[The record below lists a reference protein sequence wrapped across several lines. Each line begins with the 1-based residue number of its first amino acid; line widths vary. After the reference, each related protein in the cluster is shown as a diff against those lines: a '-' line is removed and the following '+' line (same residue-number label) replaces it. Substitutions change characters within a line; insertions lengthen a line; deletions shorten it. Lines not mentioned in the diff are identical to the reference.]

1 MNNLYTFT
9 LRFFDIK
16 EEKKKNAFRQFITFM
31 KSLRNNGFVISVILK
46 WSFGKMIILENV
58 FRKTYVGVIYIYIL
72 YEIFTHIIRGPFSLL
87 FRDTAAPRS
96 STLVY
101 HDAPL

>member
-16 EEKKKNAFRQFITFM
+16 EEKNKKAFRQFIKFM

-58 FRKTYVGVIYIYIL
+58 FRKTYVGVIYIYIF
-72 YEIFTHIIRGPFSLL
+72 YMKFSHI
-87 FRDTAAPRS
+87 
-96 STLVY
+96 
-101 HDAPL
+101 